1 MPIMP
6 EDKDNSVFDILD
18 WLSSVFGF
26 QRGNVAN
33 QREHLILLLANID
46 VRNKHNES
54 YVQLDGATVQ
64 QLMDKFFKNYRS
76 WCDYLHCKSHIR
88 IPRGYDIPRGYVK
101 LRIFDLCPSAF
112 VIFSTIWQTRFMR
125 FYLAMAIVSLEAHI
139 KQHHMV
145 KSHFWDVITP
155 IYEVMRKGKAS
166 HSSWRNY
173 DDLNEYFWSKKCFK
187 LGWPMDRKADFFVN
201 SVDKQPSNVGQNQ
214 RTTGKRNPKTN
225 FVEARTFC
233 HLYGSF
239 DRLWIFYIL
248 AFQALLIVA
257 WSGSLS
263 NLFNRDVSK
272 NVLSIFITSAFLN
285 FLQGNCCI
293 LSPKLYVGRG
303 MHEGMFALLKYTLLW
318 IMLLISKL
326 AFSYY
331 VELYSPAYAIKGR
344 TC

>member
-26 QRGNVAN
+26 
-33 QREHLILLLANID
+33 
-46 VRNKHNES
+46 
-54 YVQLDGATVQ
+54 QLDGATVQ

-88 IPRGYDIPRGYVK
+88 IPRGYDIQQLELIYIGLY
-101 LRIFDLCPSAF
+101 LL
-112 VIFSTIWQTRFMR
+112 IWGEASNIRFMPECLCYI
-125 FYLAMAIVSLEAHI
+125 FHN
-139 KQHHMV
+139 
-145 KSHFWDVITP
+145 
-155 IYEVMRKGKAS
+155 GKAS

-187 LGWPMDRKADFFVN
+187 LGWPMDLKADFFVN

-263 NLFNRDVSK
+263 NLFNGDVSK

-285 FLQGNCCI
+285 FLQATLDII
-293 LSPKLYVGRG
+293 LSWYAWRSLGFSQILRY
-303 MHEGMFALLKYTLLW
+303 LLKFVVAAFWLVVLPIAY
-318 IMLLISKL
+318 SK
-326 AFSYY
+326 S
-331 VELYSPAYAIKGR
+331 VQNPTGLYI
-344 TC
+344 